1 MKFDRRQVLTWPSMI
16 MLFLFALLPLVIMLV
31 TSFQSDTTGGF
42 TLENYERFFSS
53 STYLRL
59 TGKTIVMS
67 LAVTAV
73 SLLIAYPLAYIM
85 AKKLRGLRNI
95 ILILVIIPFFT
106 NQLVRVYSW
115 LIFLQDGGIFNNFLS
130 LFGLF
135 EDGLGLL
142 YTQGAVIIG
151 LTHAFFPYMV
161 VTIYMSLERMD
172 DAMLE
177 ASRSLGASKFTTF
190 RRIIFP
196 LSMPGVISGIMIVFV
211 PALGTFVEPR
221 ILGGTDG
228 TVIGTV
234 IEDQF
239 FEIAA
244 WNFGAAIAFLLL
256 ALVLISMTAL
266 NMAGKRWEQNE
277 KQHHILSR
285 IFVILVILFLYV
297 PIFVLML
304 LGFNESRY
312 NSLPFEFTT
321 KWYEEM
327 ITNEALLTAAKNSL
341 LLALVTGIL
350 CTVLATLFILGQ
362 RYLSRKTS
370 GLFNSIVM
378 MPMSIPWLIMGLS
391 ILLMI
396 RSLDFTK
403 NMGFVLAGHVII
415 SLPYA
420 FLVLRARMSSLDKSL
435 EEMSA
440 SLGAGPLTTFRRVTL
455 PAIAPAMVAGGFLAF
470 MISFDNFAISYFL
483 IPNGVTTLPIEI
495 QTSIKFG
502 FTPEI
507 NAISTVIIVFSLVI
521 LLIVGIIV
529 RVKLEG
535 NVGRK
540 KVIWQRWN

>member
-1 MKFDRRQVLTWPSMI
+1 MRD
-16 MLFLFALLPLVIMLV
+16 
-31 TSFQSDTTGGF
+31 
-42 TLENYERFFSS
+42 FFSS

-266 NMAGKRWEQNE
+266 NMAGKRWETE
-277 KQHHILSR
+277 
-285 IFVILVILFLYV
+285 
-297 PIFVLML
+297 
-304 LGFNESRY
+304 
-312 NSLPFEFTT
+312 
-321 KWYEEM
+321 
-327 ITNEALLTAAKNSL
+327 
-341 LLALVTGIL
+341 
-350 CTVLATLFILGQ
+350 
-362 RYLSRKTS
+362 
-370 GLFNSIVM
+370 
-378 MPMSIPWLIMGLS
+378 
-391 ILLMI
+391 
-396 RSLDFTK
+396 
-403 NMGFVLAGHVII
+403 
-415 SLPYA
+415 
-420 FLVLRARMSSLDKSL
+420 
-435 EEMSA
+435 
-440 SLGAGPLTTFRRVTL
+440 
-455 PAIAPAMVAGGFLAF
+455 
-470 MISFDNFAISYFL
+470 
-483 IPNGVTTLPIEI
+483 
-495 QTSIKFG
+495 
-502 FTPEI
+502 
-507 NAISTVIIVFSLVI
+507 
-521 LLIVGIIV
+521 
-529 RVKLEG
+529 
-535 NVGRK
+535 
-540 KVIWQRWN
+540 

>member
-1 MKFDRRQVLTWPSMI
+1 MKFDRRQALTWPSMI

-31 TSFQSDTTGGF
+31 TSFQSDTTGSF
-42 TLENYERFFSS
+42 TLENYERFFSNP
-53 STYLRL
+53 TYLKL

-85 AKKLRGLRNI
+85 AKKLRGMRNI
-95 ILILVIIPFFT
+95 ILVLVIIPFFT

-190 RRIIFP
+190 RRVIFP

-266 NMAGKRWEQNE
+266 NMAGKRWETE
-277 KQHHILSR
+277 
-285 IFVILVILFLYV
+285 
-297 PIFVLML
+297 
-304 LGFNESRY
+304 
-312 NSLPFEFTT
+312 
-321 KWYEEM
+321 
-327 ITNEALLTAAKNSL
+327 
-341 LLALVTGIL
+341 
-350 CTVLATLFILGQ
+350 
-362 RYLSRKTS
+362 
-370 GLFNSIVM
+370 
-378 MPMSIPWLIMGLS
+378 
-391 ILLMI
+391 
-396 RSLDFTK
+396 
-403 NMGFVLAGHVII
+403 
-415 SLPYA
+415 
-420 FLVLRARMSSLDKSL
+420 
-435 EEMSA
+435 
-440 SLGAGPLTTFRRVTL
+440 
-455 PAIAPAMVAGGFLAF
+455 
-470 MISFDNFAISYFL
+470 
-483 IPNGVTTLPIEI
+483 
-495 QTSIKFG
+495 
-502 FTPEI
+502 
-507 NAISTVIIVFSLVI
+507 
-521 LLIVGIIV
+521 
-529 RVKLEG
+529 
-535 NVGRK
+535 
-540 KVIWQRWN
+540 